1 METKRRVLIGICIA
15 LAAVL
20 VLLLLAVGAVTVI
33 GLLQQGTQTVQPPE
47 TTPTDQ
53 PTTLPPP
60 VENTLGPEDFIYE
73 NGFLTCTAAPC
84 ELGVDVSSY
93 QGNIDWQAI
102 RDAGAAFA
110 IIRVAGRGYGQA
122 GGIYEDKLAQINYE
136 GAKRAGLKVGVYF
149 FSQAIT
155 AQEAAEE
162 ARYILNITQD
172 WDLDMPVVYDW
183 ERLDGDTRTANT
195 DRRTVTDCMLA
206 FCEEVEKAGR
216 TPMVYF
222 NPEHADSQF
231 YIEEV
236 TQYKFWLAFYTDWMT
251 FPYEV
256 NMWQYTSTGKIPG
269 VEGTVDLNLF
279 FPESIKN

>member
-1 METKRRVLIGICIA
+1 METKRKVLVGICIA
-15 LAAVL
+15 LAVILA
-20 VLLLLAVGAVTVI
+20 LLLLTLGAVAVM
-33 GLLQQGTQTVQPPE
+33 GLLRQGPEPVQPPQ
-47 TTPTDQ
+47 TTPTQ
-53 PTTLPPP
+53 APTTLPPP

-73 NGFLTCTAAPC
+73 NGYLTCTAAPC

-102 RDAGAAFA
+102 RDAGATFA

-122 GGIYEDKLAQINYE
+122 GGIYDDKLAQSNYE
-136 GAKRAGLKVGVYF
+136 NAKRAGLKVGVYF

-155 AQEAAEE
+155 VQEAVEE
-162 ARYILNITQD
+162 ARYILDITRD
-172 WDLDMPVVYDW
+172 WDLQMPVVYDW
-183 ERLDGDTRTANT
+183 ERMDGDTRTANT

-222 NPEHADSQF
+222 NPEHAGSQF

-236 TQYKFWLAFYTDWMT
+236 TRYKFWLAFYTDWMT

-269 VEGTVDLNLF
+269 VEGTVDLNLY

>member
-1 METKRRVLIGICIA
+1 METKRKVLVGICIA
-15 LAAVL
+15 LAVILA
-20 VLLLLAVGAVTVI
+20 LLLLTLGAVAVM
-33 GLLQQGTQTVQPPE
+33 GLLRQGPEPVQPPQ
-47 TTPTDQ
+47 TTPTQ
-53 PTTLPPP
+53 EPTTLPPP

-73 NGFLTCTAAPC
+73 NGYLTCTAAPC

-102 RDAGAAFA
+102 RDAGATFA

-122 GGIYEDKLAQINYE
+122 GGIYEDKLARINYE

-155 AQEAAEE
+155 VQEAVEE
-162 ARYILNITQD
+162 ARYILDITRD
-172 WDLDMPVVYDW
+172 WDLQMPVVYDW
-183 ERLDGDTRTANT
+183 ERMDGDTRTANT

-222 NPEHADSQF
+222 NPEHAGSQF

-236 TQYKFWLAFYTDWMT
+236 TRYKFWLAFYTDWMT

-269 VEGTVDLNLF
+269 VEGTVDLNLY

>member
-1 METKRRVLIGICIA
+1 METKGKVLIGICVA

-20 VLLLLAVGAVTVI
+20 VLLLLTIGVFAVI
-33 GLLQQGTQTVQPPE
+33 GVLGQTQQVEQPPE
-47 TTPTDQ
+47 TAPTEE

-60 VENTLGPEDFIYE
+60 VENTLGPEDFLYE
-73 NGFLTCTAAPC
+73 NGYLTCTAAPC

-93 QGNIDWQAI
+93 QGNVDWQAV
-102 RDAGAAFA
+102 RNAGATFA
-110 IIRVAGRGYGQA
+110 ILRVAGRGYGQA
-122 GGIYEDKLAQINYE
+122 GGIYDDKLAQINYD

-162 ARYILNITQD
+162 ARYILEKTKT
-172 WDLDMPVVYDW
+172 WDLDMPIVYDW
-183 ERLDGDTRTANT
+183 ERMDGDTRTANA

-206 FCEEVEKAGR
+206 FCKEIEAAGK
-216 TPMVYF
+216 TPMIYF
-222 NPEHADSQF
+222 NPEHAESMF

-236 TQYKFWLAFYTDWMT
+236 TRYKFWLAFYTDWMT